1 MKKSV
6 TSTSLIILLSLFLF
20 ACNSTGP
27 TSEQS
32 EETNQSET
40 INSTRE
46 DESTEDKPS
55 EETDTDQLDL
65 GVGDTGDV
73 HSTIGSYSITV
84 NEVEILDEVEGE
96 MSELDYFIRVN
107 YTVKNIGDEEIDA
120 REAIDTMESVHD
132 LERSGFRDRSPY
144 IDEIDGIDGSLSPGE
159 SITGDTVYDAYE
171 SEENYLRI
179 TEGLVGSGAVE
190 NQIRFTFH
198 KSEAE

>member
-1 MKKSV
+1 MFS
-6 TSTSLIILLSLFLF
+6 
-20 ACNSTGP
+20 CNSTDP
-27 TSEQS
+27 NSEQS

-40 INSTRE
+40 IDSTSDDNSTE
-46 DESTEDKPS
+46 EVSS
-55 EETDTDQLDL
+55 EETDIDQLDL
-65 GVGDTGDV
+65 GVGDTGEV
-73 HSTIGSYSITV
+73 HSTIGGYSITV
-84 NEVEILDEVEGE
+84 NEVKILDEVEGE

-107 YTVKNIGDEEIDA
+107 YTIGNIGDDEIDA
-120 REAIDTMESVHD
+120 REAIDTMESGHD

-144 IDEIDGIDGSLSPGE
+144 IDEIDGIDGSLSPDE

-190 NQIRFTFH
+190 NQLRFTFQ